1 MDYKKEALLRRQ
13 IANFTPFNEDERK
26 IYLKKMEK
34 NQLKDYYE
42 KERWYNYV
50 HGIPPFDIEQ
60 RQKDYALINTALK
73 INRTFSN
80 HPFCKIIGDK
90 RKKTN
95 RPVIYAVTHVGLY
108 DYQMIT
114 EAIGDQTF
122 ALAGDP
128 EIMYGTFD
136 GFFMEKSGVIYCDT
150 NNALDRYVAEKT
162 AIKYLVHGA
171 NILLYPEGVW
181 NLTPNLLVLPLWP
194 GVIRIAQQAN
204 ADIVPVAIEQY
215 GHSFIINYGPNFE
228 ITNHD
233 INDLEYI
240 DLCRN
245 ILRDNLAT
253 LKYEIFLSKRCIKRS
268 KIGEYEEYLKKF
280 ENTRLNEWKDK
291 DKNPIYTLDLV
302 KSRTYRESDKNV
314 SDLVGEKVLYASP
327 IEAFNFIKNLS
338 VSKNNAFLLRRD
350 FSMPKSIEMD
360 KEEKVGEII
369 YTNSKQKE
377 KVLKIS

>member
-1 MDYKKEALLRRQ
+1 M
-13 IANFTPFNEDERK
+13 
-26 IYLKKMEK
+26 
-34 NQLKDYYE
+34 
-42 KERWYNYV
+42 
-50 HGIPPFDIEQ
+50 
-60 RQKDYALINTALK
+60 
-73 INRTFSN
+73 
-80 HPFCKIIGDK
+80 
-90 RKKTN
+90 
-95 RPVIYAVTHVGLY
+95 
-108 DYQMIT
+108 
-114 EAIGDQTF
+114 
-122 ALAGDP
+122 
-128 EIMYGTFD
+128 
-136 GFFMEKSGVIYCDT
+136 
-150 NNALDRYVAEKT
+150 
-162 AIKYLVHGA
+162 
-171 NILLYPEGVW
+171 
-181 NLTPNLLVLPLWP
+181 VLPLWP